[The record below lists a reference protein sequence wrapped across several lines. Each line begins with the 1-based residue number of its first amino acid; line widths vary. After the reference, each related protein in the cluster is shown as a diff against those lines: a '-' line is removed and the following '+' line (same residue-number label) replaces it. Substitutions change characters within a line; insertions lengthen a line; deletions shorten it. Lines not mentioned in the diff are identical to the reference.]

1 MADTEF
7 EDVIESI
14 GGFGR
19 FQKTLLWLY
28 LAPVSLLVPGYFFGL
43 IFMLSVPE
51 HSCVLPSSVKTL
63 NLTESKALHL
73 RDLVVSSDNCYL
85 SLSAF
90 NASFIQDYLRH
101 AEDENETT
109 LALPD
114 KRRVPCTQFTYDDT
128 DYASTAGTKWD
139 LVCDRDHLPS
149 LVFTMSSV
157 GCTVGTIL
165 FGILSDKIG
174 RKYTFFA
181 LVLVAAVFGL
191 SSIMATH
198 FFAFIVLRAIHASIE
213 PQMFQLPHIM
223 LLELVGPSERTL
235 VLGVVCI
242 AWTLGLCLLPF
253 VAYIARSWF
262 TLGLIYSAC
271 ATANL
276 LYYKILPESPRW
288 LLSQNR
294 MSDAIVILKRI
305 AKRNGVEPPE
315 NLASDL
321 VKVQRELAQETE
333 EETASSRD
341 LFTKPEIRKNLI
353 IITLCWVANNA
364 AYYGLHINVTNMAG
378 NEFLNFFLLAI
389 IELPSYVVAWWTME
403 RLGRRWSSVGFQL
416 IVSGSC
422 FASCLVEP
430 DAHMLTTACFLIAK
444 FANTASFMVMYQ
456 QAAEVMPTSL
466 RSFALGTSS
475 AISYALSISM
485 PYVIFLAKYGMWIP
499 FLVLGLLAGSGG
511 VASAW
516 LPETGGYPLC
526 QTVGDVT
533 ELRKSQKFFS
543 WNR

>member
-28 LAPVSLLVPGYFFGL
+28 LAPVYLLVPGYFFGL

-51 HSCVLPSSVKTL
+51 HSCVLPSAMKTL
-63 NLTESKALHL
+63 NLTESKAAYL

-90 NASFIQDYLRH
+90 NASFIQDYLRK
-101 AEDENETT
+101 AEDENQTT
-109 LALPD
+109 PALRD

-139 LVCDRDHLPS
+139 FVCDRDHLPS

-157 GCTVGTIL
+157 GCTVGALL

-174 RKYTFFA
+174 RRYTFFA

-191 SSIMATH
+191 SSIMPTH

-213 PQMFQLPHIM
+213 PQIFQLPHIM

-333 EETASSRD
+333 AETASSRD
-341 LFTKPEIRKNLI
+341 LFTKPEIRKNLL

-403 RLGRRWSSVGFQL
+403 RLGRRWSNVGFQL

-422 FASCLVEP
+422 FASCLVKP
-430 DAHMLTTACFLIAK
+430 
-444 FANTASFMVMYQ
+444 
-456 QAAEVMPTSL
+456 
-466 RSFALGTSS
+466 GTSVS
-475 AISYALSISM
+475 
-485 PYVIFLAKYGMWIP
+485 
-499 FLVLGLLAGSGG
+499 
-511 VASAW
+511 
-516 LPETGGYPLC
+516 
-526 QTVGDVT
+526 
-533 ELRKSQKFFS
+533 
-543 WNR
+543 